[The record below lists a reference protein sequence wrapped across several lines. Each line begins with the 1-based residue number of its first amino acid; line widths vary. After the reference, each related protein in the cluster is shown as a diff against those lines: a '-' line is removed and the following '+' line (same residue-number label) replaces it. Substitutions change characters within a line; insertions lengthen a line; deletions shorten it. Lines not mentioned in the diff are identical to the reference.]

1 MNKYEIT
8 ITETCTTAYVVEAN
22 SKEEAEELF
31 NQWMDSH
38 QEWVSHELMG
48 NSYGWELSDAVKM
61 KDWAIPDLT
70 YEELIE
76 NE

>member
-8 ITETCTTAYVVEAN
+8 ITETCTTAYVIEAN
-22 SKEEAEELF
+22 TKEEAEELF
-31 NQWMDSH
+31 NNWMNSH
-38 QEWVSHELMG
+38 QEWVSDDLAG
-48 NSYGWELSDAVKM
+48 NCFGWELGEAVEM
-61 KDWAIPDLT
+61 KNATLVDIT